1 MKIPKI
7 KSTIS
12 SMFPQAQILDSIPAD
27 EVIAIGAAKQA
38 SIVMSA
44 WDSDGDHLDMEIS
57 TICNDIYVQ
66 QENQKPTCIF
76 AKGSIVPS
84 TAISVPIEAAA
95 TDGKVTIKVIQTTD
109 TTTTPD
115 ANVDDADVISH
126 DGMAKDSEVRV
137 KLSMGHHHHPSIN
150 FIFPNSTEQS
160 VN

>member
-12 SMFPQAQILDSIPAD
+12 SIFPQAQILDSSIPAD
-27 EVIAIGAAKQA
+27 EIIAIGAAKQA
-38 SIVMSA
+38 SIVNLA
-44 WDSDGDHLDMEIS
+44 WDSDGDHLDIEVP
-57 TICNDIYVQ
+57 TICNDIYIQ
-66 QENQKPTCIF
+66 QENNQTTCLF

-84 TAISVPIEAAA
+84 NAITVPIKAN

-109 TTTTPD
+109 EPD
-115 ANVDDADVISH
+115 PNVDDADVITH
-126 DGMAKDSEVRV
+126 DGLKQDCDVRV

-150 FIFPNSTEQS
+150 FIFPNSEEQT